1 MSDLID
7 RFKAR
12 REQLLS
18 GDAAAQKMDRPDV
31 PARLALEFR
40 QFLDDWKESRQVAV
54 AGGVPKRAESVTE
67 KQPKQEPV
75 RLRTPASAG
84 EGFEEAIAELEKAA
98 EAQRSKMSKT
108 KPVPSDKPR
117 Q

>member
-40 QFLDDWKESRQVAV
+40 QFLDDWEESRQVA
-54 AGGVPKRAESVTE
+54 ASGDAPKRAESVM
-67 KQPKQEPV
+67 KSNP
-75 RLRTPASAG
+75 
-84 EGFEEAIAELEKAA
+84 
-98 EAQRSKMSKT
+98 
-108 KPVPSDKPR
+108 
-117 Q
+117 